1 MNLLM
6 DSFWMGFAAGVMVG
20 GMLGLLLAGLL
31 RHASD
36 AEIRLDRHLEELDE
50 FERSMADEKAQ
61 KIDPFRPVG
70 GRKK

>member
-6 DSFWMGFAAGVMVG
+6 DSFWMGFAFG
-20 GMLGLLLAGLL
+20 GAIGGILGALAAGLA
-31 RHASD
+31 HYGSD
-36 AEIRLDRHLEELDE
+36 AEERLDRHLEELDE

-61 KIDPFRPVG
+61 KIDPFRPAG

>member
-6 DSFWMGFAAGVMVG
+6 DSFWLGFAAGVTVSALFGALAMGLARG
-20 GMLGLLLAGLL
+20 G
-31 RHASD
+31 SD
-36 AEIRLDRHLEELDE
+36 AEERLDRHLEELDE
-50 FERSMADEKAQ
+50 FERSMADGKAQ